1 MSVNNSLV
9 QKAQKP
15 KFSVAIQSD
24 GYKNLIN
31 NTLQDKKKAERF
43 VAAISSAVATNPA
56 LQDCDAGSIL
66 SSALLGESLN
76 LSPSPQ
82 LGQYYLVP
90 FNDKKRNCKVAN
102 FILGAKGYKQLAMRS
117 GQYLDIDCIEVKEG
131 EFKGRDKSTGK
142 QKFEFFEDEN
152 EREKL
157 ETIGYLAYFELLNGF
172 KKSIYWTKEKMEAHA
187 DKYSA
192 AFSLKNYKLL
202 QEGKIP
208 QSEMWKYSSYWYT
221 SFGAMAEKTMIR
233 QLISQ
238 WGIMSIELQKAFEAD
253 AESEQQQNAEFVE
266 NITTENFFEDAPTED
281 NKSENPAKEENKPNK
296 DKKNKKG
303 DAVDMKEFNDV
314 LEDEVNEIFG
324 QAEQDNFFDDEQ

>member
-1 MSVNNSLV
+1 MVNNSLV

-102 FILGAKGYKQLAMRS
+102 FIPGYKGYIQLALRS
-117 GQYLDIDCIEVKEG
+117 GEYKKINVIELKEG
-131 EFKGRDKSTGK
+131 EIKKYDILNEEIEAVIIED
-142 QKFEFFEDEN
+142 FEA
-152 EREKL
+152 REKAKTAGYYIMF
-157 ETIGYLAYFELLNGF
+157 ETINGF
-172 KKSIYWTKEKMEAHA
+172 RKAMYWTVNQMLTHA
-187 DKYSA
+187 DTYSP
-192 AFSLKNYKLL
+192 AFSKDIYLKI

-208 QSEMWKYSSYWYT
+208 QTEMWKYSSFWYKN
-221 SFGAMAEKTMIR
+221 FDLMAKKTMIR
-233 QLISQ
+233 QLIPT
-238 WGIMSIELQKAFEAD
+238 WGPMSIEMQKAYEAD
-253 AESEQQQNAEFVE
+253 INAEQKENAQYVE
-266 NITTENFFEDAPTED
+266 NTTTENFFEDAPTDD
-281 NKSENPAKEENKPNK
+281 NKSENSDKEENKPSK

-324 QAEQDNFFDDEQ
+324 QAEQDSFFDDEQ